1 MLYRIQIDQRLDK
14 MKVVTD
20 AVKEV
25 ASDFIILTGTAYS
38 GNQRRPVQIIEIED
52 ESDNEIDFG
61 PMIEKLKKAL
71 NMQEILVRRYPSTT
85 WC

>member
-1 MLYRIQIDQRLDK
+1 MLYRIQINQRLDK
-14 MKVVTD
+14 MKAVTD
-20 AVKEV
+20 AIKEV
-25 ASDFIILTGTAYS
+25 ASDFIILTGMAYS

-61 PMIEKLKKAL
+61 PMTEKLKKAL